1 MLPEKYICILH
12 RIALC
17 LSWYFLNLNFSHQV
31 QESKKSSLPVNTSII
46 WVSSYSSCIYFS
58 KFSPTKNGWVR
69 AFKTLWVEWCLHQKG
84 HWTEMCSCCLCV
96 WNSLSIQLI
105 YGEGGVSLLTAWNW
119 MQVFWEFGTW
129 LFRIGCLCSFWC
141 FLGSTYRIG
150 WSFRFYRVSDLKN
163 KNDTFSMKFKV
174 PRYECEIYSI
184 IFGGKNGLP
193 GSIYWNRSLRMSG

>member
-12 RIALC
+12 RIVLC
-17 LSWYFLNLNFSHQV
+17 LSWCFLNLNFSHQV

-58 KFSPTKNGWVR
+58 KISPTKNGWVR

-105 YGEGGVSLLTAWNW
+105 YGEGGEASWLLGTECRFSGNSVPGFFGSDVFAAFDASWEVHIGSDGLSDFTESAISKIKMTPFQWNLKCQDMNVKFTA
-119 MQVFWEFGTW
+119 
-129 LFRIGCLCSFWC
+129 
-141 FLGSTYRIG
+141 
-150 WSFRFYRVSDLKN
+150 
-163 KNDTFSMKFKV
+163 
-174 PRYECEIYSI
+174 
-184 IFGGKNGLP
+184 
-193 GSIYWNRSLRMSG
+193 